1 MNLLRSNNKIL
12 LILGGSAAILIV
24 SSILA
29 FIKSLIPLETVN
41 NTANINK
48 GLELNFLKILV
59 PLFVG
64 PILEELIFR
73 KWIPNTFQDVF
84 GRKKSIIFSNLL
96 FSILH
101 FDWFI
106 ITYFAN
112 GLIYSYFYNKSKD
125 IKVPIIMHILYNF
138 CVFLLTFF

>member
-12 LILGGSAAILIV
+12 LILKGLAAILIV
-24 SSILA
+24 SSILT
-29 FIKSLIPLETVN
+29 FIKSLIPLETAN

-48 GLELNFLKILV
+48 GIELNFLRMLV
-59 PLFVG
+59 PLLVG

-73 KWIPNTFQDVF
+73 KWIPNTFQDVL
-84 GRKKSIIFSNLL
+84 GRKRSVIFSNLL
-96 FSILH
+96 FSMLH

-112 GLIYSYFYNKSKD
+112 GLIYSYFYDKSKD
-125 IKVPIIMHILYNF
+125 IKVSIIIHILYNL

>member
-1 MNLLRSNNKIL
+1 M
-12 LILGGSAAILIV
+12 GVAAILIV

-29 FIKSLIPLETVN
+29 FIKSLIPIETPN
-41 NTANINK
+41 NTANVNNGI
-48 GLELNFLKILV
+48 ELNFLKILV
-59 PLFVG
+59 PLLVG

-73 KWIPNTFQDVF
+73 KWIPNTFQDVL
-84 GRKKSIIFSNLL
+84 GRKKAIVFSNLL
-96 FSILH
+96 FSVLH

-112 GLIYSYFYNKSKD
+112 GMIYSYFYKNSKD

-138 CVFLLTFF
+138 CVFLITFF

>member
-12 LILGGSAAILIV
+12 LILRGLAAILIV

-29 FIKSLIPLETVN
+29 FIKSIIPLETAN

-48 GLELNFLKILV
+48 SMELNFLKMLV
-59 PLFVG
+59 PLLVG
-64 PILEELIFR
+64 PVLEELIFR
-73 KWIPNTFQDVF
+73 KWIPNTFQDVL
-84 GRKKSIIFSNLL
+84 GRKKSVIFSNLL
-96 FSILH
+96 FSVLH

-138 CVFLLTFF
+138 SVFLITFF